1 MATVVEG
8 ALRNQLVERRR
19 KLQAFAR
26 DDRTSYLQ
34 DLLHEVDEALARL
47 DTGSFGRCEVCHDP
61 IEADRL
67 MADPLCRVCLDD
79 LPKDE
84 LRRLE
89 HDLEMAAQI
98 QAALLPKPDLCF
110 DGWEIHAHYEAVGP
124 VSGDY
129 YDVIRSAA
137 RDGESL
143 FLFGDVS
150 GKGVAAS
157 LLMAS
162 LQAIFRSL
170 IASGLPLQELLTR
183 GNRLF
188 CETSGPSS
196 FATLVC
202 GRLSPSGALE
212 LANAGHYP
220 PLLLRGSRVE
230 SLPATGLP
238 VGLFCSA
245 EYASHSV
252 QLAPGDLLL
261 LYTDGLSE
269 ARDDKGE
276 EYGLARIMA
285 VLEHGHGRSAQGVTR
300 ALIDDLAG
308 FQRGT
313 RRADDLTVMAL
324 ARPAGA

>member
-34 DLLHEVDEALARL
+34 GLLHEVDEALARL
-47 DTGSFGRCEVCHDP
+47 DTGSFGLCEVCHDP

-137 RDGESL
+137 RGGESL
-143 FLFGDVS
+143 F
-150 GKGVAAS
+150 
-157 LLMAS
+157 
-162 LQAIFRSL
+162 
-170 IASGLPLQELLTR
+170 
-183 GNRLF
+183 
-188 CETSGPSS
+188 
-196 FATLVC
+196 
-202 GRLSPSGALE
+202 
-212 LANAGHYP
+212 
-220 PLLLRGSRVE
+220 
-230 SLPATGLP
+230 
-238 VGLFCSA
+238 
-245 EYASHSV
+245 
-252 QLAPGDLLL
+252 
-261 LYTDGLSE
+261 
-269 ARDDKGE
+269 
-276 EYGLARIMA
+276 
-285 VLEHGHGRSAQGVTR
+285 
-300 ALIDDLAG
+300 
-308 FQRGT
+308 
-313 RRADDLTVMAL
+313 
-324 ARPAGA
+324 